1 MPHDD
6 QSPEIRNAC
15 AGSACTRFLFRCGV
29 DRRARMTRMVQSR
42 LKSMTM
48 RTASPL
54 SSLRQAL
61 SARRENICVEGR
73 SGFDSGVS
81 VFGYLFIC
89 LNILFFGWL
98 VVADYLLYRELT
110 REDYWVENLTALW
123 FFLAGVLLFATA
135 ASERNTFRLCVYVLG
150 GIAMMFAA
158 GEEISWGQRIF
169 GFTTPDFLIGIND
182 EQEFNLH
189 DISEVKIDRLPRYG
203 LLTLC
208 MVTIIAFFSK
218 RDSVLGIPLPSALI
232 LLGAVA
238 TLNYYKLPG
247 ASIISVEFIFRG
259 WMLLILLFVIYASI
273 SKRADLLIA
282 SLSTLVLVL
291 AVSHTNTTNY
301 LPVAEARE
309 YLIGVVYLIIAL
321 ELAFAR
327 SPKLLA
333 ILPRGAERRRLP
345 PWAWLA
351 ACALVFACSVGLAFE
366 NVAIERK
373 YQSVTSGAPAA
384 RSTFDVYVGDGEI
397 IYAKQP
403 CAFADVKSRFFLHLL
418 PANVDDLPGSRKQYG
433 FDNLDFRFY
442 MTGRVLFGEKC
453 MKVAPLPDY
462 AIVSVRTGQYDDE
475 GRLWE
480 VEFPYRE

>member
-1 MPHDD
+1 M
-6 QSPEIRNAC
+6 
-15 AGSACTRFLFRCGV
+15 L
-29 DRRARMTRMVQSR
+29 
-42 LKSMTM
+42 L
-48 RTASPL
+48 
-54 SSLRQAL
+54 
-61 SARRENICVEGR
+61 
-73 SGFDSGVS
+73 
-81 VFGYLFIC
+81 
-89 LNILFFGWL
+89 FGWL
-98 VVADYLLYRELT
+98 VVADQPLYYSLL

-282 SLSTLVLVL
+282 SLSTLALVL

-333 ILPRGAERRRLP
+333 ILPRGAESRRLP
-345 PWAWLA
+345 PLAWLA
-351 ACALVFACSVGLAFE
+351 ACALALAGGVGLALFQHFE
-366 NVAIERK
+366 NAAMERK
-373 YQSVTSGAPAA
+373 YQSTISGDPAA
-384 RSTFDVYVGDGEI
+384 SSTFGVYIGDGEI

-403 CAFADVKSRFFLHLL
+403 CAFADAQSNFFLRLL
-418 PANVDDLPGSRKQYG
+418 PADVDDLPSHRKQYG
-433 FDNLDFRFY
+433 FDDLDFRFEA
-442 MTGRVLFGEKC
+442 MDGGILGEKC
-453 MKVAPLPDY
+453 MMAAPLPDY

>member
-1 MPHDD
+1 M
-6 QSPEIRNAC
+6 A
-15 AGSACTRFLFRCGV
+15 T
-29 DRRARMTRMVQSR
+29 
-42 LKSMTM
+42 
-48 RTASPL
+48 RTASAL

-123 FFLAGVLLFATA
+123 FLLAGVLLFATA
-135 ASERNTFRLCVYVLG
+135 ASERNPFRLCVYVLG
-150 GIAMMFAA
+150 GIAMAFAA

-169 GFTTPDFLIGIND
+169 GFSTPGFLADINV
-182 EQEFNLH
+182 QREFNLH
-189 DISEVKIDRLPRYG
+189 NIPETNIIMLPRHG

-208 MVTIIAFFSK
+208 MAASVAFFSK
-218 RDSVLGIPLPSALI
+218 RDSVLGVPLPSALI
-232 LLGAVA
+232 LLGAMA

-247 ASIISVEFIFRG
+247 SAILSVEFIFNG

-282 SLSTLVLVL
+282 SLSTLALVL
-291 AVSHTNTTNY
+291 AVSYANANSY
-301 LPVAEARE
+301 NFILRVPAEIQE
-309 YLIGVVYLIIAL
+309 YLISAACLIFAL